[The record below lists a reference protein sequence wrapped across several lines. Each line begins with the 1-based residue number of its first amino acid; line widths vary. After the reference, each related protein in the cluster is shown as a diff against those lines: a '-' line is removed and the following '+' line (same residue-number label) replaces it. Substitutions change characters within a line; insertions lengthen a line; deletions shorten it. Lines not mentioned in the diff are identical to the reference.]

1 MSLQIASISETRLP
15 FRRHMRSADQD
26 RSRRNYIAG
35 PDGDA
40 YGLDGLQAQGG
51 MMSLEDMVVLS
62 AFSDQPDW
70 ARALRRHD
78 REACPA
84 EAAQQ
89 YSFFFMA
96 PVSLEA

>member
-15 FRRHMRSADQD
+15 FRRHMRGAVQD
-26 RSRRNYIAG
+26 RSDRDYTG
-35 PDGDA
+35 PGGDA
-40 YGLDGLQAQGG
+40 YGLGGLQAQGG
-51 MMSLEDMVVLS
+51 MMSLEDMLVLS
-62 AFSDQPDW
+62 ALSDQPDW

-89 YSFFFMA
+89 YNFFFMDS
-96 PVSLEA
+96 VSLEA

>member
-1 MSLQIASISETRLP
+1 MSLQISTISETRLP
-15 FRRHMRSADQD
+15 FRRHMRGGAHPGRGARKDGGADD
-26 RSRRNYIAG
+26 N
-35 PDGDA
+35 A
-40 YGLDGLQAQGG
+40 YGLAGLQAQGG
-51 MMSLEDMVVLS
+51 MMSLEDMLVLS
-62 AFSDQPDW
+62 ALSDQPDW

-89 YSFFFMA
+89 YNFFFMD